1 MSKRNLY
8 LFILSSI
15 IFNYSAIL
23 ATTDAEDY
31 KTCNKNVSLVKIYEY
46 FQAWENSE
54 NVSPEQLDTL
64 IQCWKTSHAQLTFW
78 ERWNLRNH
86 KQYNILVSED
96 KFLWHI
102 IRRIK
107 DEQTSHS
114 TLNSLFDVVTKH
126 FDKQLINKNIGLL
139 IIKNSQPLS
148 KSEIERTIALR
159 KTIEQHGLAI
169 NYQEHAICLIAQ
181 NYPVEELIYAIDKS
195 PKVLNCPELF
205 STALEVAIGYYGEKR
220 QSLAHLDVLHA
231 KLQQYNKKLD
241 RDIFYKI
248 ITYRDRERNLATQL
262 LLFRYGYNL
271 NDINSKNLTFLD
283 NFVIARNMSIS
294 DVKATALFG
303 SKRKINETTLNYFKY
318 LIKQGARF
326 GDIQAVKE
334 ALPGIINHNK
344 ACGNQAKAEEFVALV
359 LAQINKQTMAI

>member
-1 MSKRNLY
+1 MSKGNLY

-15 IFNYSAIL
+15 IFNYSAVL

-46 FQAWENSE
+46 FQTWKNSE

-64 IQCWKTSHAQLTFW
+64 IQCWKTSHAQLSFW

-86 KQYNILVSED
+86 PQYNILVSED

-102 IRRIK
+102 ICKIK
-107 DEQTSHS
+107 DEQTSQS
-114 TLNSLFDVVTKH
+114 TLNSLFDVVIKY
-126 FDKQLINKNIGLL
+126 FDKELINKNIGSL
-139 IIKNSQPLS
+139 IKDNSYPA
-148 KSEIERTIALR
+148 ETIALR
-159 KTIEQHGLAI
+159 EVIEQHGLAI
-169 NYQEHAICLIAQ
+169 NYQAYATRLITK
-181 NYPVEELIYAIDKS
+181 NYPSVELIYVIDKC
-195 PKVLNCPELF
+195 PEVLNCPEVF

-294 DVKATALFG
+294 DVKATTLFG

-318 LIKQGARF
+318 LIKQGGRF
-326 GDIQAVKE
+326 GDIKAVKE